1 MSSPDDDPAFDI
13 EPDGDAAA
21 YEEWAALAGEPALP
35 PPDHPQRDFADG
47 RASFSAI
54 ASSLTQVQV
63 EAASHP
69 GSILVLAGAGTGKT
83 STLTAAVAH
92 RITVDGVPPH
102 RVLAVTFTNKAA
114 GEMAA
119 RIHAALGP
127 DAAPHWLGTFHGL
140 AARQLRAGPEVAS
153 LRDNFDILDA
163 DDSRRILRR
172 IMKAMNLSS
181 DEDEGGKRDPVKIV
195 AGHIGK
201 FKDLLMTPKGARSHI
216 ENRIA
221 DGNRT
226 GASVDVAGL
235 TMATKVYPE
244 YQTRLREA
252 NAADFGDLLLWPT
265 LALVND
271 PDYRARWAAKFDW
284 VHADEYQDVNFAQ
297 YTWLKTLASH
307 ARRMFVVGDDD
318 QSILEVIWNASP
330 SRRMRGQI
338 PCGGRCSWRTREG
351 FAWLGFFGRA
361 THLCP
366 LTREVA
372 LGCPCSTIL
381 GGRRPPSTPMVA
393 ASINICASAERSA
406 LMPPMQRLSTCRYLS
421 ATSVARRNPSPIRLH
436 RSAMRPSSSGSPP
449 FGFGTIIWSIKDCAN
464 GILCP
469 AVACRQRVRAP
480 MITLDSS
487 AAWFAASP
495 ACPRFRR
502 TTTGFAS

>member
-1 MSSPDDDPAFDI
+1 MTADTTASPSGADDEPTFDI
-13 EPDGDAAA
+13 DPDGDAAA
-21 YEEWAALAGEPALP
+21 YDEWAALAGEPARP
-35 PPDHPQRDFADG
+35 PPDHPQRDFADNQ
-47 RASFSAI
+47 ASFDAI
-54 ASSLTQVQV
+54 ASSLTKTQIK
-63 EAASHP
+63 AASHP

-92 RITVDGVPPH
+92 RIAVDKIPPH

-114 GEMAA
+114 GEMAG
-119 RIHAALGP
+119 RIRAALGP

-201 FKDLLMTPKGARSHI
+201 FKDLLMTPKGARSHV

-221 DGNRT
+221 EGNRT
-226 GASVDVAGL
+226 GAAIDVAGL
-235 TMATKVYPE
+235 TMAAKVYPE

-271 PDYRARWAAKFDW
+271 ADYRARWAGKFDW

-297 YTWLKTLASH
+297 YTWLKALASH

-330 SRRMRGQI
+330 SRRIRRPDSMRPDVAPG
-338 PCGGRCSWRTREG
+338 
-351 FAWLGFFGRA
+351 A
-361 THLCP
+361 HLKDSHGWGS
-366 LTREVA
+366 LVA
-372 LGCPCSTIL
+372 LP
-381 GGRRPPSTPMVA
+381 
-393 ASINICASAERSA
+393 IC
-406 LMPPMQRLSTCRYLS
+406 
-421 ATSVARRNPSPIRLH
+421 
-436 RSAMRPSSSGSPP
+436 
-449 FGFGTIIWSIKDCAN
+449 
-464 GILCP
+464 
-469 AVACRQRVRAP
+469 VR
-480 MITLDSS
+480 
-487 AAWFAASP
+487 
-495 ACPRFRR
+495 
-502 TTTGFAS
+502 